1 MAQGETTI
9 EITQTRSAVRLSREQ
24 QQARLQAQQNTPL
37 TIPPSPTPT
46 PEQVPTAPAAP
57 QDFSHNRTQDKL
69 AARQAQENRQMRLS
83 SESETSET
91 DPANTADDVIL
102 LGQAV
107 LKFFALIPP
116 GALFVSYHLRL
127 LGGNIGFLKNQ
138 LYFANLALEEVVL
151 AGTAPPKGAGLA
163 GVPSMGQV
171 GTQLGGSLERQAK
184 SYENNIS
191 GLLDKKIAPL
201 HDWQFIVLVLAWFL
215 LFLGA
220 LLPFIPL
227 LATLGGVLAAFCGF
241 LPSVCSAA
249 VSVVSS

>member
-1 MAQGETTI
+1 MAQGETVI

-37 TIPPSPTPT
+37 NIPPTPT
-46 PEQVPTAPAAP
+46 PTPGQIPATPAPP

-69 AARQAQENRQMRLS
+69 AARQAEQNQKMRLS
-83 SESETSET
+83 SKSQTSET
-91 DPANTADDVIL
+91 DVGNMADDVIL

-107 LKFFALIPP
+107 LKFFAVLPP
-116 GALFVSYHLRL
+116 AALFLSYHLRF

-138 LYFANLALEEVVL
+138 LYFPNLALEEFVL

-163 GVPSMGQV
+163 GVPSMGGV

-184 SYENNIS
+184 SYEKDIS
-191 GLLDKKIAPL
+191 GLLDKSIAPL
-201 HDWQFIVLVLAWFL
+201 RPWQILVGVLFYFL

-227 LATLGGVLAAFCGF
+227 LATLGGVLAVFCEL
-241 LPSVCSAA
+241 LPSVCAL
-249 VSVVSS
+249 VVS